1 MEKMYLVNG
10 VTGFCTVF
18 AGIVPLLY
26 CWLARPQP
34 ARWLLVYFLVFVTGV
49 PTVIYHGWGETQ
61 FLGLFDI
68 GTNLLLAWGLHVA
81 VAGDFYQGK
90 TRRLIVGISGIINAL
105 AVSFILYQ
113 LIAGFKVYVMTFGSY
128 GGFTFGETVLITDCF
143 VAIGMIV
150 INLGKVPG
158 RAKKALGLMTAMFFC
173 GLLLATA
180 SNQQLNSMVFAWHS
194 IWHIVGGYG
203 FITLWLYNDLRF
215 NPPMAAEAVGREK
228 MAV

>member
-1 MEKMYLVNG
+1 MEKMFLVNG

-18 AGIVPLLY
+18 GGIVPLLY

-34 ARWLLVYFLVFVTGV
+34 PRWLLVYFLIFVTGV

-90 TRRLIVGISGIINAL
+90 TRRLIVGISGALNAA
-105 AVSFILYQ
+105 AVLFILYQ
-113 LIAGFKVYVMTFGSY
+113 LIVGIKIYVITFGAY
-128 GGFTFGETVLITDCF
+128 GGFTFGEAVLITDCF
-143 VAIGMIV
+143 VAIGIIV
-150 INLGKVPG
+150 ANLGRVPM
-158 RAKKALGLMTAMFFC
+158 RAKKALGLLTATFLC

-180 SNQQLNSMVFAWHS
+180 SNQQLNTQVLAWHS
-194 IWHIVGGYG
+194 LWHIVGGYG

-215 NPPMAAEAVGREK
+215 NPPMAAQSAATEK